1 MKPSVQHFR
10 RATPVALVL
19 AAVLGIAGCTTSGLE
34 TGPKYETSR
43 EVDDLEIPPDLTA
56 TGTRD
61 TYRIPDAPGERVS
74 AREMQEGAD
83 TRPQRSATTQLN
95 GPGDTDSRI
104 LPETSDVQL
113 MREGDVRWLEVEAEP
128 EQLWDRLVQ
137 FWDLQNLRLERNEP
151 RIGIMETVW
160 AENRAGIPL
169 STSQN
174 LFARA
179 FSNIYDANTRDK
191 FRLRVERNNG
201 GSAIY
206 ISHLGAEEEA
216 EGDAEG
222 RVFRWTMRPSDPELE
237 AEMLNR
243 LLVYLTTGESP
254 EGGQRIAETVADR
267 PTRVR
272 EAEHDGSPVLIVAGE
287 VERLWPVMGTY
298 LDRAGLLVDEQ
309 DRRNRIFEVTYRPDM
324 TGEEDNEGFFSRIF
338 GGEDA
343 RTNERYQVR
352 LNDAGEGEVRVEPRA
367 IDGAALHPDD
377 AEFVLEQIKQQILR

>member
-1 MKPSVQHFR
+1 MDN
-10 RATPVALVL
+10 
-19 AAVLGIAGCTTSGLE
+19 LE
-34 TGPKYETSR
+34 
-43 EVDDLEIPPDLTA
+43 LPPDLTA
-56 TGTRD
+56 TGTND

-83 TRPQRSATTQLN
+83 TRPQRSRTTEF
-95 GPGDTDSRI
+95 GGTGDMDSRI

-113 MREGDVRWLEVEAEP
+113 KREGNVRWLEVQAEP

-169 STSQN
+169 STSQG

-206 ISHLGAEEEA
+206 ISHLGAKEEA

-222 RVFRWTMRPSDPELE
+222 QVFRWTMRPSDPELE

-254 EGGQRIAETVADR
+254 KAASVLPRRSPTVRPRFARPTTTAIRSWSLQAKSSVCGPSWAPTSTARGCLSTSRIAGTADSR
-267 PTRVR
+267 SPT
-272 EAEHDGSPVLIVAGE
+272 AP
-287 VERLWPVMGTY
+287 T
-298 LDRAGLLVDEQ
+298 
-309 DRRNRIFEVTYRPDM
+309 
-324 TGEEDNEGFFSRIF
+324 
-338 GGEDA
+338 
-343 RTNERYQVR
+343 
-352 LNDAGEGEVRVEPRA
+352 
-367 IDGAALHPDD
+367 
-377 AEFVLEQIKQQILR
+377 